1 MNKKKITTIIWWIY
15 LVLLF
20 VVVIIKFRGSVSDLV
35 NRMHSV
41 AFGAYSNATPF
52 NTMRIQWQHISEG
65 WAQFNLW
72 GNIVPFAPIG
82 FLLPLVFDKLKSFLS
97 LFLIS
102 LGIIVFFELF
112 QLVTKLGSCDIDDV
126 ILNMLGVVIGYLVL
140 KVVKRR

>member
-1 MNKKKITTIIWWIY
+1 VNKKKIATIIWWIY

-20 VVVIIKFRGSVSDLV
+20 VVVIVKFRGSVSDLV
-35 NRMHSV
+35 NRIQSV
-41 AFGAYSNATPF
+41 AFGAYANPIPF
-52 NTMRIQWQHISEG
+52 NTIRIQWQHISEG
-65 WAQFNLW
+65 WAQFNLL

-82 FLLPLVFDKLKSFLS
+82 FLLPVVFDKLKSFLP
-97 LFLIS
+97 LFLTS